1 MNQMANMFKSFGIKK
16 GDKVAIYMP
25 SSLMA
30 VVSMLACARIGAV
43 HNIVFAGFSAESL
56 ASRINDGE
64 YNFAKLD
71 YKHNLF
77 VLKLIAECVAVIT
90 MNQAVR
96 GGKLINLKQTVNAAV
111 DKCPGVKHTFV
122 LKRTDNEFTTHSKDI
137 LVDKVLF
144 LIILK

>member
-1 MNQMANMFKSFGIKK
+1 MNQMANMLKSFGIKK

-64 YNFAKLD
+64 YNF
-71 YKHNLF
+71 
-77 VLKLIAECVAVIT
+77 
-90 MNQAVR
+90 
-96 GGKLINLKQTVNAAV
+96 
-111 DKCPGVKHTFV
+111 
-122 LKRTDNEFTTHSKDI
+122 
-137 LVDKVLF
+137 F
-144 LIILK
+144 LNCLPTQSICFETYS